1 MKWTNTKVSDKLLVP
16 LGDIETLA
24 EGEKRLVTAGPFE
37 VLVCRVK
44 GELFAIENKCSH
56 QERPLDR
63 GRLRNHLLV
72 CPVHGATFDVRDGT
86 HKSPPATCGI
96 ASFPVIQ
103 CEQGACVEVPR
114 ERKKAPVD
122 PFSGP
127 QMVRT
132 R

>member
-1 MKWTNTKVSDKLLVP
+1 MSEQLLVP
-16 LGDIETLA
+16 LEDAESLA
-24 EGEKRLVTAGPFE
+24 EGEKRLYTAGPFE

-44 GELFAIENKCSH
+44 GELFAVENKCSH
-56 QERPLDR
+56 QERPLER
-63 GRLRNHLLV
+63 GRLRHHLLV

-86 HKSPPATCGI
+86 HQSPPATCGI
-96 ASFPVIQ
+96 VSFPVIQ
-103 CEQGACVEVPR
+103 SEQGTCVEIPR
-114 ERKKAPVD
+114 EQRKPPPD

>member
-1 MKWTNTKVSDKLLVP
+1 MSDKRLVP
-16 LGDIETLA
+16 LAEIESLA
-24 EGEKRLVTAGPFE
+24 EGEKRLYTAGCFE
-37 VLVCRVK
+37 VLVCRVR
-44 GELFAIENKCSH
+44 GELYAVENKCSH
-56 QERPLDR
+56 QERPLVR
-63 GRLRNHLLV
+63 GRLLNHLLV
-72 CPVHGATFDVRDGT
+72 CPVHGAAFDVRDGT

-103 CEQGACVEVPR
+103 TEEGICVEVPR
-114 ERKKAPVD
+114 EVKKPDAD